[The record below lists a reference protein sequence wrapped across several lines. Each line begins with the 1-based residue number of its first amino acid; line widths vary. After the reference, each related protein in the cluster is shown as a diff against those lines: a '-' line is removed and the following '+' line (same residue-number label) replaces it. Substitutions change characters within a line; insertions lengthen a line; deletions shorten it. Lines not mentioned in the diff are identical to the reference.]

1 MEVWNLL
8 CLHFPQF
15 EDERPEQLGWDRSE
29 SVWLASPL
37 ALHIQFNPLSLSH
50 PPYIIFNSTNFH
62 FLTRLTL
69 YSIYHN
75 FSSFSPVLS
84 KPHQNDQKTWHALF
98 ISFISMH
105 CNRQGFTILSL
116 FEGLY
121 LGCDPPFNRG
131 KPHSISRSRKVWIPW
146 KVVNLCR
153 SHIVQAEDRL
163 NTSLFRFP
171 SSWSFTC
178 TRKGMI
184 RPQTKK
190 NRLLNTLPLYL
201 WSA

>member
-1 MEVWNLL
+1 
-8 CLHFPQF
+8 
-15 EDERPEQLGWDRSE
+15 
-29 SVWLASPL
+29 
-37 ALHIQFNPLSLSH
+37 
-50 PPYIIFNSTNFH
+50 
-62 FLTRLTL
+62 
-69 YSIYHN
+69 
-75 FSSFSPVLS
+75 
-84 KPHQNDQKTWHALF
+84 
-98 ISFISMH
+98 MH
-105 CNRQGFTILSL
+105 CNGQGFTILSL

-153 SHIVQAEDRL
+153 SHIVQAEDEL

-178 TRKGMI
+178 TRIGMI

-190 NRLLNTLPLYL
+190 KQATQHPPSISLVSLRLV
-201 WSA
+201 WSSFEPTIRFGQSFSLSFWLMVGDKSQPFRCFLFPPRSLSSSLRKFSELLKRCRGFLGSLAPRLRQEDEDEET

>member
-1 MEVWNLL
+1 MSS
-8 CLHFPQF
+8 
-15 EDERPEQLGWDRSE
+15 EQLGWDRSE

-50 PPYIIFNSTNFH
+50 PPYIIFNLPQ
-62 FLTRLTL
+62 FL
-69 YSIYHN
+69 IF
-75 FSSFSPVLS
+75 FSSTVTE
-84 KPHQNDQKTWHALF
+84 PHQNDQKTWHALF

-121 LGCDPPFNRG
+121 LGCDPPLNRG

-153 SHIVQAEDRL
+153 SHIVQAEDQL

-171 SSWSFTC
+171 SSWNFTC
-178 TRKGMI
+178 TLWQPMRIGIITYIIGKASN
-184 RPQTKK
+184 QKK
-190 NRLLNTLPLYL
+190 RLLNSNTLPLYL

>member
-15 EDERPEQLGWDRSE
+15 EDEQPEQLGWDRSE

-50 PPYIIFNSTNFH
+50 PPYIIFKLPQ
-62 FLTRLTL
+62 FL
-69 YSIYHN
+69 IF
-75 FSSFSPVLS
+75 FSSTVT
-84 KPHQNDQKTWHALF
+84 KPHQNYQKTWHTLF

-153 SHIVQAEDRL
+153 SHIVQAEDHL

-171 SSWSFTC
+171 STWSFTC
-178 TRKGMI
+178 TRIGMI

-190 NRLLNTLPLYL
+190 KRLLNTLPLYL